1 MPHLLINTSCS
12 KVGGIKDLQL
22 QYKTNRN
29 KLVCFI
35 INVDSIYR
43 VIEWESFAPLFRQ
56 FDWTLTLYNPDLRIF
71 AVKSYNCQAITI
83 REPSTCLRYET
94 VCIHFSC

>member
-1 MPHLLINTSCS
+1 M
-12 KVGGIKDLQL
+12 
-22 QYKTNRN
+22 
-29 KLVCFI
+29 
-35 INVDSIYR
+35 
-43 VIEWESFAPLFRQ
+43 FRQ

-94 VCIHFSC
+94 VYSLFMLMASCIEEKKGRSKS